1 MELKGLILM
10 PMTACVSAH
19 NPKSVIIPHSRYMPS
34 GTYTRPELKA
44 IVKAFNQLG
53 NRNAARFILDIMMG

>member
-1 MELKGLILM
+1 MYSVAI
-10 PMTACVSAH
+10 TSVH
-19 NPKSVIIPHSRYMPS
+19 NCQAVVLPKNRYMPS

-53 NRNAARFILDIMMG
+53 NRNAARFILDMMAK